1 MICIMQIPVD
11 DQMSILDAV
20 VPTIRNPAH
29 VGTRTGVFLP
39 VTAKSTLP
47 FRTPGHC
54 QAQPRQSFFSLMGLR
69 VCAEF
74 IEGGEV

>member
-1 MICIMQIPVD
+1 MMQIPVD

-29 VGTRTGVFLP
+29 VGTRTGFFFP

-47 FRTPGHC
+47 FRTPGYC
-54 QAQPRQSFFSLMGLR
+54 QAQPKQSLLSLMGLR
-69 VCAEF
+69 VYAEF